1 MPTIPDVT
9 EQNTSRFI
17 QRTLIV
23 TAIVLGLGLVWFAA
37 DVLLLVFAG
46 ILLAVLLR
54 SLSGWLAERS
64 PLSPGWALGVVV
76 LAILALSTWAGA
88 LLAPDI
94 ASQADQLA
102 AQLPQ
107 AAAEARTSI
116 AQYRWGELLLQQVP
130 NADDLADNQSQV
142 LATATGFFSTTLGA
156 LANIAIVLFIG
167 LYLAAEPRVYTGG
180 LLRLVPRSRRRRASA
195 VLTTLGYTLRWW
207 LIGRAFSMLVV
218 GSVTALGLWLLGV
231 PLALTLGLL
240 AGLLDFIPNIGPIIA
255 AVPGLLLALP
265 GGPSQALYVVLLY
278 LAIQTAE
285 AYVITPLVERRAVL
299 LPPVLTIVAQI
310 VLGVAFGLLGL
321 LLATPLMAV
330 VLVLIKLLYVEDVL
344 GDSLDVPGEP
354 EL

>member
-46 ILLAVLLR
+46 VLLAVLLR

-94 ASQADQLA
+94 ASQADQLT

-195 VLTTLGYTLRWW
+195 VLTTIGYTLRWW

-255 AVPGLLLALP
+255 ALPGLLLALP